1 MNAYASS
8 DNPPHY
14 QDRFSQDSFGRRL
27 EEVIS
32 CVEFEIRH
40 AVAYVDAEI
49 VPQVRREAGTL
60 ARVLSGHLDRL
71 AEKLH
76 PQAGPEGKQS

>member
-1 MNAYASS
+1 MNVYASPH
-8 DNPPHY
+8 NPPHY
-14 QDRFSQDSFGRRL
+14 QDSFGSRL
-27 EEVIS
+27 EEMMS

-49 VPQVRREAGTL
+49 VPQVRREAGIL
-60 ARVLSGHLDRL
+60 ARVLSSHLDRL

-76 PQAGPEGKQS
+76 PQSEPGGKQD